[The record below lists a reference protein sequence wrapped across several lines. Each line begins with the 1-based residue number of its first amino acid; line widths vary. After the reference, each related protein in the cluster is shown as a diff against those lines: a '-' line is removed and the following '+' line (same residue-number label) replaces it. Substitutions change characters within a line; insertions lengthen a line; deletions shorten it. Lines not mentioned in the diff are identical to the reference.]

1 MINAIELY
9 HDMNKKL
16 GDLQEEEKKTLYYTN
31 RQFIYYIT
39 LKSII
44 EKSKADPNLSEKE
57 INNNLY
63 RYLFQKNE
71 RK

>member
-9 HDMNKKL
+9 QDMNKNL
-16 GDLQEEEKKTLYYTN
+16 GDLQEEEKNLYYAN

-44 EKSKADPNLSEKE
+44 EQSKDDPNLSEKE

-63 RYLFQKNE
+63 RYLF
-71 RK
+71 